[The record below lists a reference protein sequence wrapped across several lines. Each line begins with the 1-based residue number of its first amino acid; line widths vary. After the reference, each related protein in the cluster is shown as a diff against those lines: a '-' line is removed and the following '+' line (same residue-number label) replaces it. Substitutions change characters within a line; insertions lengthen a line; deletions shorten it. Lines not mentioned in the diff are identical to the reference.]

1 MLSIQEAPMHEQA
14 EIPHNTLVL
23 VGDGRKALFLRNQ
36 GVQTNIKLEVERR
49 LLHETPPTRE
59 MGTDRPGRTVSG
71 PGDIRS
77 AMEQTDWHR
86 MEEDRF
92 VDTVAGVL
100 AREAAADPDLQIAI
114 VLPPKALGHLR
125 AGMSAAVHKHVIAE
139 IPKDLTHHPIP
150 EIAKHLRG

>member
-1 MLSIQEAPMHEQA
+1 MQAQA
-14 EIPHNTLVL
+14 EIPHNALIL
-23 VGDGRKALFLRNQ
+23 VGDGRKALFLRNL
-36 GVQTNIKLEVERR
+36 GAPPNIKLEVEHR
-49 LLHETPPTRE
+49 LLHIAPATRE

-71 PGDIRS
+71 PADVRS
-77 AMEQTDWHR
+77 AMEQTDWHQ

-100 AREAAADPDLQIAI
+100 ARAAADDPGLRIAI

-139 IPKDLTHHPIP
+139 IPRDLTHHPIP
-150 EIAKHLRG
+150 DIARHLQG